1 MTVRDADG
9 KKLGKVCRLDPWGFE
24 VVRGFWGPREWVIR
38 YAEVLGVEG
47 GAVRVARS
55 DEALF
60 ELASGGL
67 PHAWR
72 RYTPPLATTPLP
84 SAPAD
89 GEVEG
94 ALLDEPGE
102 EAIPRRPGAP
112 AAEPVSG
119 EHKIPGDYAAAAHGS
134 FAAAKVGY
142 HFRKVAGSSSL
153 MTGSQATG
161 GEPARGHPA
170 QDIRS
175 AASSTSRSG

>member
-94 ALLDEPGE
+94 ALLDFSLDEPGE

-112 AAEPVSG
+112 AVEPVSAHCYTPPLATTPLPSAPADG
-119 EHKIPGDYAAAAHGS
+119 EVEGALLDFLLDEPGEEAIPRRSGAPA
-134 FAAAKVGY
+134 V
-142 HFRKVAGSSSL
+142 
-153 MTGSQATG
+153 
-161 GEPARGHPA
+161 EPASTHGH
-170 QDIRS
+170 
-175 AASSTSRSG
+175 G

>member
-1 MTVRDADG
+1 MDPRRRVEVGMTVRDADG
-9 KKLGKVCRLDPWGFE
+9 KKLGKVRRLDPWGFE

-72 RYTPPLATTPLP
+72 RYTPPLATTSLP

-94 ALLDEPGE
+94 ALLDFFLDEAGK
-102 EAIPRRPGAP
+102 EAIPRRPGT
-112 AAEPVSG
+112 AAVEPVS
-119 EHKIPGDYAAAAHGS
+119 AHC
-134 FAAAKVGY
+134 Y
-142 HFRKVAGSSSL
+142 THHSL
-153 MTGSQATG
+153 ALCTG
-161 GEPARGHPA
+161 GWGGRGSPP
-170 QDIRS
+170 RFPP
-175 AASSTSRSG
+175 R